1 MCYIIAIIPKL
12 EVIKCVLF
20 SVTEVVHLWWS
31 NAVDGPISSVRILHH
46 TPSKPPPPLT
56 HSISHEIGIISTG
69 STGTGSYHMVVGS
82 SLELGV
88 IFLYVC
94 HNKIACLYIT
104 CVFIS
109 VFITH
114 NKQIIGW
121 MYIIHVSLFSV
132 MYLFGV

>member
-1 MCYIIAIIPKL
+1 M
-12 EVIKCVLF
+12 
-20 SVTEVVHLWWS
+20 
-31 NAVDGPISSVRILHH
+31 DGPISSVRILHH

-69 STGTGSYHMVVGS
+69 STGTSSYHMVVGS

-94 HNKIACLYIT
+94 HNKHNIACLYIT
-104 CVFIS
+104 CVFLS

-114 NKQIIGW
+114 NKQIIGC
-121 MYIIHVSLFSV
+121 MYIIHVFLFSV

>member
-1 MCYIIAIIPKL
+1 M
-12 EVIKCVLF
+12 
-20 SVTEVVHLWWS
+20 
-31 NAVDGPISSVRILHH
+31 DGPISSVRILHH

-88 IFLYVC
+88 VFLYVC
-94 HNKIACLYIT
+94 HNKHTIACLYIT

-114 NKQIIGW
+114 NKQIIGC

-132 MYLFGV
+132 MYLFGM